1 MSEARPK
8 NSRHKSPISIWL
20 SEARKVGVDID
31 TSSPQFY
38 PLASRM
44 IKLLKDKFLLS
55 DSDLRC
61 LFAWSWRVL
70 APWLKEQG
78 YPLSHPR
85 QLFAHMDNY
94 RTWVEARKTALQT
107 HTVEE
112 LVAQLEEADPT
123 ELARMRKMLS
133 WKR

>member
-1 MSEARPK
+1 
-8 NSRHKSPISIWL
+8 
-20 SEARKVGVDID
+20 
-31 TSSPQFY
+31 
-38 PLASRM
+38 
-44 IKLLKDKFLLS
+44 
-55 DSDLRC
+55 
-61 LFAWSWRVL
+61 
-70 APWLKEQG
+70 
-78 YPLSHPR
+78 
-85 QLFAHMDNY
+85 MDNY